1 MGINVNETVKQS
13 MISIALIIALCFP
26 TYGVANES
34 VTNNNNPTPNLSND
48 NKNERYSPIFFS
60 DYAPQ
65 TAYDMVQYLPGFVL
79 VEEDNDV
86 RGFSSGAG
94 NILIDGTRPITKSGG
109 IKEALERIPRTQVAF
124 IEILR
129 GNAGSSDTAGQSVV
143 ANVIR
148 VKQSNAKQWKMG
160 ISSNGE
166 GKLSPLGEFTISKQ
180 IGHWETAFKLDA
192 IKEHGQRNAKIIT
205 RTIGKEQLKI
215 HNEKRPTA
223 LNEIF
228 ISSDANTDI
237 NNHKIKVNARAGWSQ
252 YLPDTIRVGHYDN
265 TTDNVTQNSFFKNE
279 RDSQYY
285 TGELGLDWLIP
296 SNNNWQWRLLNL
308 NNIRNWFVDATT
320 RNDLPRGN
328 FKSGSLFRFD
338 ENTSENILRTTLS
351 RQSAVNNGAFF
362 QLTRQEYGL
371 ELAYSKMQSWLKLW
385 STNEH
390 HQKQK
395 INRDTYSKV
404 NELRSE
410 SFINLTW
417 QLPNLTLETRVA
429 AEHSKISVSGDSHQ
443 SQSLFFIKPSIAL
456 VYDKNVNTQYRLNVK
471 RTVGQLNFSDFA
483 ASADLVDDRNFS
495 GNPTLKP
502 DTAIYAGLAFDFLFS
517 RKGAVGVEL
526 YHEWRSDV
534 LEKIVLPSGGQALG
548 NAGDAKVQGIK
559 VSANLPLNRVLD
571 DALLTFKANFIQSTF
586 NDPVT
591 GLSRELT
598 DQDNPVI
605 QIDFRQDI
613 IEHNVSWGFGYNF
626 YQENE
631 EYYVNEYIHSR
642 TAGRWN
648 AFIETTRFGEFK
660 FRLVAKHLGDDQQQR
675 NRSVFNGNRSNSLI
689 TQENSKRTE
698 NARFNL
704 TVSHAF

>member
-1 MGINVNETVKQS
+1 VNETLKK
-13 MISIALIIALCFP
+13 SIIPVTLITALCLP
-26 TYGVANES
+26 TYVVANVNIINAKKATS
-34 VTNNNNPTPNLSND
+34 NLSTNNR
-48 NKNERYSPIFFS
+48 NERYSPIFFS

-65 TAYDMVQYLPGFVL
+65 TAYEMVQYLPGFVL
-79 VEEDNDV
+79 IEEDNDV
-86 RGFSSGAG
+86 RGFASGAG
-94 NILIDGTRPITKSGG
+94 NVLIDGTRPTTKSGG
-109 IKEALERIPRTQVAF
+109 IKEALERIPRTQVAY

-166 GKLSPLGEFTISKQ
+166 GKLSPQGEFTISKQ

-192 IKEHGQRNAKIIT
+192 IQEHGQRNAKIIT
-205 RTIGKEQLKI
+205 SNIDEEQSKI
-215 HNEKRPTA
+215 HDEKRPTT
-223 LNEIF
+223 LNEVF
-228 ISSDANTDI
+228 ISSDAHTDI
-237 NNHKIKVNARAGWSQ
+237 NNHKIKINARAGWSQ
-252 YLPDTIRVGHYDN
+252 YLPDTIRVGHLNDN
-265 TTDNVTQNSFFKNE
+265 TDNDTKNSFFKSE

-320 RNDLPRGN
+320 RNDLPRGD

-338 ENTSENILRTTLS
+338 EKTSENILRTTVS
-351 RQSAVNNGAFF
+351 RQGTVNGNALF

-385 STNEH
+385 PVNAH
-390 HQKQK
+390 HQKQE

-404 NELRSE
+404 SELRSE

-417 QLPNLTLETRVA
+417 KLPILTLETRVA

-443 SQSLFFIKPSIAL
+443 SQSLFFIKPSLTL
-456 VYDKNVNTQYRLNVK
+456 VYDKSENTQYRLNLK

-483 ASADLVDDRNFS
+483 ASADLVDDRS
-495 GNPTLKP
+495 LAGNPTLKP
-502 DTAIYAGLAFDFLFS
+502 DTAIYAGIAFDFRFS
-517 RKGAVGVEL
+517 KKGAVGIEL

-534 LEKIVLPSGGQALG
+534 LEKIILPSGGQALG
-548 NAGDAKVQGIK
+548 NAGNAKVKGLK
-559 VSANLPLNRVLD
+559 VSANLPLDLVLD
-571 DALLTFKANFIQSTF
+571 DALLTLEANFSQSKF
-586 NDPVT
+586 NDPII

-598 DQDNPVI
+598 DQDNPLI
-605 QIDFRQDI
+605 QVDFRQDI
-613 IEHNVSWGFGYNF
+613 IEHNFSWGLGYNF

-642 TAGRWN
+642 TAGHWN
-648 AFIETTRFGEFK
+648 AFIETTHFGEFK
-660 FRLVAKHLGDDQQQR
+660 FRLVAKYLGDDQQQR
-675 NRSVFNGNRSNSLI
+675 NRSIFDGNRSNSLI
-689 TQENSKRTE
+689 TQENSTRTE
-698 NARFNL
+698 NARVSL
-704 TVSHAF
+704 TVSRAF